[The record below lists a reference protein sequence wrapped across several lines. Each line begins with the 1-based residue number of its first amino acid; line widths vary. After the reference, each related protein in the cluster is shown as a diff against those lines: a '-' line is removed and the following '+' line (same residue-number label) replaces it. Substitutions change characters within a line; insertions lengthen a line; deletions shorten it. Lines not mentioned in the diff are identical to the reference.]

1 MRCWRPRRTISM
13 GSLLLVC
20 MGDDNETK
28 GRKMLD
34 EQEWSNCIGCFPLSF
49 FFSRLVV
56 VQTATS
62 ILNKKSQLHQVDV
75 KCVFIRE
82 GP

>member
-1 MRCWRPRRTISM
+1 M

-20 MGDDNETK
+20 MGDDNEIK

-49 FFSRLVV
+49 FFSKLVV

-62 ILNKKSQLHQVDV
+62 ILKQKESVA
-75 KCVFIRE
+75 
-82 GP
+82 PS

>member
-1 MRCWRPRRTISM
+1 M

-20 MGDDNETK
+20 MGDDNEIK

-49 FFSRLVV
+49 SF
-56 VQTATS
+56 QTCSSANS
-62 ILNKKSQLHQVDV
+62 DEHFKQKESVA
-75 KCVFIRE
+75 
-82 GP
+82 PS

>member
-1 MRCWRPRRTISM
+1 M

-20 MGDDNETK
+20 MGDDNEIK

-56 VQTATS
+56 VQNSDEHFKQKQSVAPS
-62 ILNKKSQLHQVDV
+62 
-75 KCVFIRE
+75 
-82 GP
+82 